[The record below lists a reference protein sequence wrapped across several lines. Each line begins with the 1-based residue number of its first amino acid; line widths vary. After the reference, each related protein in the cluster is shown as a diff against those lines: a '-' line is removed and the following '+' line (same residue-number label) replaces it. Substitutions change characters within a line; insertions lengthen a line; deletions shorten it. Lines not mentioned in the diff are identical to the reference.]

1 METRVNR
8 HIKLLKIWIV
18 QEMKRFQMTK
28 GEVQLR
34 VALDSSFLFSK
45 SQGDTVT
52 GAWEVLEK
60 NANKIVIHKEGRNNN
75 PYEFLIFALEKQLKM
90 ESDAILLYKR
100 KWIVNRGQLRN
111 SFKL

>member
-1 METRVNR
+1 
-8 HIKLLKIWIV
+8 
-18 QEMKRFQMTK
+18 MTK

-60 NANKIVIHKEGRNNN
+60 NAKKIVIHKEGRNDN
-75 PYEFLIFALEKQLKM
+75 PYEFLISAPEKQLKM
-90 ESDAILLYKR
+90 ESDTILLYKR